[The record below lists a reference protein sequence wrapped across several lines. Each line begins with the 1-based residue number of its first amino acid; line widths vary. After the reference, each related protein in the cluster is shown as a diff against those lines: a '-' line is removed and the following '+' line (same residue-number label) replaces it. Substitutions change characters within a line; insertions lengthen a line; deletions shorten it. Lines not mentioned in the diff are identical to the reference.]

1 MVAQRK
7 KQKPAHS
14 RPWQEVME
22 GLKSNAKTGLKEEK
36 VKENLQK
43 FGKNIL
49 PKENPPSNL
58 RIFARQFKSPLIFI
72 LVIAGFITFILGER
86 TDSIVI
92 FSAVFLNTIIG
103 YVQEHKATNS
113 LDALKKILRKKA
125 IVIREGVE
133 KEIGQEEVVPGDII
147 VLKSGN
153 SIPADARII
162 EEWELNVQEA
172 QLTGEWIASGKHIK
186 TLDEETAL
194 ADRDNMVYMGSIIEH
209 GTGKAV
215 VVATAKRTELGKIAN
230 LLKEVKEEKT
240 PYQKKLGHFS
250 WIIGAVVAVLALLIF
265 FQGLFVGRPG
275 IEMFTIAVAIAVAAI
290 PEGLPVA
297 MTAVLAVGM
306 RRILA
311 KKGLVRRLASAETLG
326 STSVIATDK
335 TLTLTEG
342 KMEVEE
348 IFTLEKKDREEALH
362 ASALA
367 NEAFVENP
375 EAVFEKWSIKGRPT
389 DKALIRAAMEAGVSK
404 IALEKEMPLVLR
416 LPFDSEQKYI
426 ASFHKKNKQAKGM
439 RVYVSGAPETIL
451 ALSHTTPGEKST
463 AEKTLENLTSK
474 GLRVVGLAVKDVS
487 EADKEHIQNLHF
499 IGFVALKDPLRKEV
513 KSAVAFARK
522 AGLKIIL
529 VTGDHLLTAKAIGGE
544 IGMKTE
550 KKNIING
557 TDLEKLS
564 DEQLAK
570 RLDDIEI
577 YARVEPA
584 HKLRIIEAW
593 QNKGAIIAMTGDGV
607 NDAPALKRADIGLA
621 LGSGTDVAKEASDII
636 LLGDNFSIIP
646 AAIKEGRVITDNI
659 RKIITYLLSGA
670 FTETILIGTAL
681 ILKTPFL
688 PVTALQIL
696 WINLVEDGLPGVAL
710 VAEKPEKDVMDRAP
724 QKKDS
729 RLLTRE
735 MKSII
740 FVIGIITDLLLLG
753 LFFWLLNNTTYSAAH
768 IQTVIFIGL
777 GLDSLFY
784 VFSVKSLR
792 QNIWQYNPFSNR
804 FLTYSVLIGLI
815 LLVAAVYMP
824 PFNTLM
830 KTETL
835 SFFDW
840 SILIGLALL
849 NVVLIETA
857 KWFYIKKK
865 L

>member
-1 MVAQRK
+1 MAAQRK
-7 KQKPAHS
+7 KQKPTHS
-14 RPWQEVME
+14 
-22 GLKSNAKTGLKEEK
+22 LKWEKVVERFQSNATAGLTKEQA
-36 VKENLQK
+36 KENLQR

-49 PKENPPSNL
+49 PEEKPPSNL
-58 RIFARQFKSPLIFI
+58 LIFARQFKSPLIFI
-72 LVIAGFITFILGER
+72 LVIAGLVTFVLDER

-92 FSAVFLNTIIG
+92 FAAVFLNTIIG
-103 YVQEHKATNS
+103 YIQEHKATNS
-113 LDALKKILRKKA
+113 LHALKKILQKKA
-125 IVIREGVE
+125 IVIREGIE

-147 VLKSGN
+147 VLESGN

-162 EEWELNVQEA
+162 EHWELNVQEA
-172 QLTGEWIASGKHIK
+172 QLTGEWLASSKHTK
-186 TLDEETAL
+186 VLDADTAL
-194 ADRDNMVYMGSIIEH
+194 ADRDNMVYMGSTVSH

-215 VVATAKRTELGKIAN
+215 VVATAKHTELGKIAN

-240 PYQKKLGHFS
+240 PYQRKLAHFS
-250 WIIGAVVAVLALLIF
+250 WIIGVVVGVLALFIF
-265 FQGLFVGRPG
+265 FQGIFVGRPG

-297 MTAVLAVGM
+297 MTVVLAVGM
-306 RRILA
+306 QRILA

-348 IFTLEKKDREEALH
+348 IFTLKERHREEALR
-362 ASALA
+362 AAALA
-367 NEAFVENP
+367 NEAFIENP
-375 EAVFEKWSIKGRPT
+375 EAVFEKWAIKGRPT
-389 DKALIRAAMEAGVSK
+389 DKALIRAAMESGVSK
-404 IALEKEMPLVLR
+404 ITLEKEMPLVLR
-416 LPFDSEQKYI
+416 VPFDSEQKYI
-426 ASFHKKNKQAKGM
+426 ASFHKKSKQAKGI
-439 RVYVSGAPETIL
+439 RVYVSGAPETVL
-451 ALSHTTPGEKST
+451 ALSHCTQKELNT
-463 AEKTLENLTSK
+463 AQETLTDLTSK
-474 GLRVVGLAVKDVS
+474 GLRVVGLASKDVS
-487 EADKEHIQNLHF
+487 KAEKEQIQNLTF
-499 IGFVALKDPLRKEV
+499 IGFVALKDPLRREV
-513 KSAVAFARK
+513 KTAVAFARK

-529 VTGDHLLTAKAIGGE
+529 VTGDHLLTAKAIGEE
-544 IGMKTE
+544 IGMKTQKE
-550 KKNIING
+550 NIIDG
-557 TDLEKLS
+557 KELEKIS
-564 DEQLAK
+564 DKELAK

-593 QNKGAIIAMTGDGV
+593 QNKNAVIAMTGDGV

-646 AAIKEGRVITDNI
+646 AAIREGRVITDNI

-670 FTETILIGTAL
+670 FTETILIGTSL
-681 ILKTPFL
+681 ILQTPFL
-688 PVTALQIL
+688 PITALQIL
-696 WINLVEDGLPGVAL
+696 WINLVEDGLPGIAL

-729 RLLTRE
+729 RLLTGE
-735 MKSII
+735 MKTII
-740 FVIGIITDLLLLG
+740 FVIGLITDLLLLA
-753 LFFWLLNNTTYSAAH
+753 LFFWLLNSTTYSAAH

-777 GLDSLFY
+777 GINSLFY

-792 QNIWQYNPFSNR
+792 RNIWQYNPFSNR
-804 FLTYSVLIGLI
+804 FLNYSVLLGFILLI
-815 LLVAAVYMP
+815 LAVYIP

-830 KTETL
+830 ETEAL

-840 SILIGLALL
+840 SILIGLGLL
-849 NVVLIETA
+849 NAILIEIA
-857 KWFYIKKK
+857 KWFYINKR